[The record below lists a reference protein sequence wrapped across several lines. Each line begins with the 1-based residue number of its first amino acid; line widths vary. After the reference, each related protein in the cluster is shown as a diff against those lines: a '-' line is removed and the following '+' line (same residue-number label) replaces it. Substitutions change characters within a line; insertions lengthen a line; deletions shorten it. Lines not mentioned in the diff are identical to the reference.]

1 MATMQERY
9 GSLGQTTCDDLE
21 DRAIGAARNYGFYAK
36 WAHEGG
42 GSRGVEG
49 AL

>member
-1 MATMQERY
+1 MQERH
-9 GSLGQTTCDDLE
+9 GDWAKQQNDDLE
-21 DRAIGAARNYGFYAK
+21 DRAIGAAGNYGFYAK
-36 WAHEGG
+36 RAPDGG